1 MSEYQV
7 LMLVCCA
14 VSGFAL
20 LMLVMMIYKS
30 AKLRKLELQQAQN
43 NVLFTANE
51 KYISELKER
60 CASFAVENS
69 SLLAENTKLKSDS
82 ENQKKYMEEKLAYLE
97 KSKDEMSERFKN
109 VSNEVIQNQQRRF
122 NEEQKSVLN
131 LMLEPFKQQIADF
144 KTKVE
149 SVHEDSLK
157 NKSSFDAQLK
167 NLLDL
172 NQTLSKDAE
181 DLSAALKGNKK
192 IQGNW
197 GEFQLERILEISGL
211 QKGINYVT
219 QETFRNDENQM
230 LRPDVIIKLPN
241 DRNVIVDSKVSL
253 NDYVNYVNCDDEH
266 MRQVYLQRHIQCVKK
281 HIDELAGKDYQ
292 KLIKNN
298 MLDYVV
304 IFIPVESAYIE
315 AVRADNNLYD
325 YAYKKNIAITTP
337 SSLLPILRTIEN
349 LWQIESQNRN
359 VAEIANIGGS
369 LYDKI
374 VGFVED
380 MQHIDK
386 SIDNARKNYDLAM
399 KKLSTGKG
407 NVLSLAGK
415 LKEKGAKVTKNLA
428 IGYDDTELP
437 QITEEVDNE

>member
-1 MSEYQV
+1 MSEYQIIIYGAAALLALLLFV
-7 LMLVCCA
+7 MLML
-14 VSGFAL
+14 
-20 LMLVMMIYKS
+20 KS
-30 AKLRKLELQQAQN
+30 VKFRKLELQQAQKD
-43 NVLFTANE
+43 VLLTENE
-51 KYISELKER
+51 KYINELKER
-60 CASFAVENS
+60 CSIFAAENS
-69 SLLAENTKLKSDS
+69 QLLAENTKLKSDN
-82 ENQKKYMEEKLAYLE
+82 ENQKKYMEYKLADLE

-109 VSNEVIQNQQRRF
+109 VSNEVIQTQHRRF
-122 NEEQKSVLN
+122 NEEQKNILN

-149 SVHEDSLK
+149 SAHEESLK
-157 NKSSFDAQLK
+157 NKSSFDEQFK

-181 DLSAALKGNKK
+181 NLSAALKGNKK

-219 QETFRNDENQM
+219 QETFRNDDNQM

-304 IFIPVESAYIE
+304 IFIPVESAYVE
-315 AVRADNNLYD
+315 AVRADNSLYD

-386 SIDNARKNYDLAM
+386 SIETARKNYDLAM

-407 NVLSLAGK
+407 NALSLAGK

-428 IGYDDTELP
+428 ISYEDTELP
-437 QITEEVDNE
+437 QITEEVDDE

>member
-1 MSEYQV
+1 MPEYQIIICGAAAG
-7 LMLVCCA
+7 LV
-14 VSGFAL
+14 L
-20 LMLVMMIYKS
+20 LMLVMLILKS
-30 AKLRKLELQQAQN
+30 VKFRKLELQQAQN
-43 NVLFTANE
+43 DVLLAENA
-51 KYISELKER
+51 KYISELKESYSNV
-60 CASFAVENS
+60 AAENS
-69 SLLAENTKLKSDS
+69 QLLAENTKLKSDN
-82 ENQKKYMEEKLAYLE
+82 ENQTKYMAERLADLE
-97 KSKDEMSERFKN
+97 KSKDEMTERFKN
-109 VSNEVIQNQQRRF
+109 VSNEVIQSQQRRF
-122 NEEQKSVLN
+122 NEEQKNVLG
-131 LMLEPFKQQIADF
+131 LVLEPFKQQIADF

-149 SVHEDSLK
+149 SAHEDSLK
-157 NKSSFDAQLK
+157 NKSSFDEQFK

-172 NQTLSKDAE
+172 NQALSKDAE

-219 QETFRNDENQM
+219 QETFRNDDNRM

-253 NDYVNYVNCDDEH
+253 NDYVNYVNCDDEN

-281 HIDELAGKDYQ
+281 HIDELACKDYQ

-304 IFIPVESAYIE
+304 IFIPVESAYVE
-315 AVRADNNLYD
+315 AVRADNSLYD

-349 LWQIESQNRN
+349 LWQIENQNRN

-380 MQHIDK
+380 MEHIDK
-386 SIDNARKNYDLAM
+386 SIESARKNYDLAM

-407 NVLSLAGK
+407 NALSLAGK

-428 IGYDDTELP
+428 VGYEDTELP

>member
-1 MSEYQV
+1 MPEYQIIICGAAAG
-7 LMLVCCA
+7 LV
-14 VSGFAL
+14 L
-20 LMLVMMIYKS
+20 LMLVMLILKS
-30 AKLRKLELQQAQN
+30 VKFRKLELQQAQN
-43 NVLFTANE
+43 DVLLAENA
-51 KYISELKER
+51 KYISELKESYSNV
-60 CASFAVENS
+60 AAENS
-69 SLLAENTKLKSDS
+69 QLLAENTKLKSDN
-82 ENQKKYMEEKLAYLE
+82 ENQTKYMAERLADLE
-97 KSKDEMSERFKN
+97 KSKDEMTERFKN
-109 VSNEVIQNQQRRF
+109 VSNEVIQSQQRRF
-122 NEEQKSVLN
+122 NEEQKNVLG
-131 LMLEPFKQQIADF
+131 LVLEPFKQQIADF

-149 SVHEDSLK
+149 SAHEDSLK
-157 NKSSFDAQLK
+157 NKSSFDEQFK

-172 NQTLSKDAE
+172 NQALSKDAE

-219 QETFRNDENQM
+219 QETFRNDDNRM

-253 NDYVNYVNCDDEH
+253 NDYVNYVNCDDEN

-281 HIDELAGKDYQ
+281 HIDELACKDYQ

-304 IFIPVESAYIE
+304 IFIPIESAYVE
-315 AVRADNNLYD
+315 AVRADNSLYD

-349 LWQIESQNRN
+349 LWQIENQNRN

-380 MQHIDK
+380 MEHIDK
-386 SIDNARKNYDLAM
+386 SIESARKNYDLAM

-407 NVLSLAGK
+407 NALSLAGK

-428 IGYDDTELP
+428 VGYEDTELP

>member
-69 SLLAENTKLKSDS
+69 SLLAENTKLKSDN

-304 IFIPVESAYIE
+304 IFIPVESAYVE

>member
-266 MRQVYLQRHIQCVKK
+266 MRQVYLQRHIQWVKK

-304 IFIPVESAYIE
+304 IFIPVESAYVE

>member
-1 MSEYQV
+1 MPEYQIIICGAAAG
-7 LMLVCCA
+7 LV
-14 VSGFAL
+14 L
-20 LMLVMMIYKS
+20 LMLVMLILKS
-30 AKLRKLELQQAQN
+30 VKFRKLELQQAQN
-43 NVLFTANE
+43 DVLLAENA
-51 KYISELKER
+51 KYISELKESYSNV
-60 CASFAVENS
+60 AAENS
-69 SLLAENTKLKSDS
+69 QLLAENTKLKSDN
-82 ENQKKYMEEKLAYLE
+82 ENQTKYMAERLADLE
-97 KSKDEMSERFKN
+97 KSKDEMTERFKN
-109 VSNEVIQNQQRRF
+109 VSNEVIQSQQRRF
-122 NEEQKSVLN
+122 NEEQKNVLG
-131 LMLEPFKQQIADF
+131 LVLEPFKQQIADF

-149 SVHEDSLK
+149 SAHEDSLK
-157 NKSSFDAQLK
+157 NKSSFDEQFK

-172 NQTLSKDAE
+172 NQALSKDAE

-219 QETFRNDENQM
+219 QETFRNDDNRM

-253 NDYVNYVNCDDEH
+253 NDYVNYVNCDDEN
-266 MRQVYLQRHIQCVKK
+266 MRQVYLERHIQCVKK
-281 HIDELAGKDYQ
+281 HIDELACKDYQ

-304 IFIPVESAYIE
+304 IFIPIESAYVE
-315 AVRADNNLYD
+315 AVRADNSLYD

-349 LWQIESQNRN
+349 LWQIENQNRN

-380 MQHIDK
+380 MEHIDK
-386 SIDNARKNYDLAM
+386 SIESARKNYDLAM

-407 NVLSLAGK
+407 NALSLAGK

-428 IGYDDTELP
+428 VGYEDTELP

>member
-1 MSEYQV
+1 MSEYQIIIYGAATLLALLLFV
-7 LMLVCCA
+7 MLML
-14 VSGFAL
+14 
-20 LMLVMMIYKS
+20 KS
-30 AKLRKLELQQAQN
+30 VKFRKLELQQAQKD
-43 NVLFTANE
+43 VLLTENE
-51 KYISELKER
+51 KYINELKER
-60 CASFAVENS
+60 CSIFAAENS
-69 SLLAENTKLKSDS
+69 QLLAENTKLKSDN
-82 ENQKKYMEEKLAYLE
+82 ENQKKYMEYKLADLE

-109 VSNEVIQNQQRRF
+109 VSNEVIQTQHRRF
-122 NEEQKSVLN
+122 NEEQKNILN

-149 SVHEDSLK
+149 SANEESLK
-157 NKSSFDAQLK
+157 NKSSFDEQFK

-181 DLSAALKGNKK
+181 NLSAALKGNKK

-219 QETFRNDENQM
+219 QETFRNDDNQM

-253 NDYVNYVNCDDEH
+253 NDYVNYVNCDDEQ

-304 IFIPVESAYIE
+304 IFIPVESAYVE
-315 AVRADNNLYD
+315 AVRADNSLYD

-386 SIDNARKNYDLAM
+386 SIETARKNYDLAM
-399 KKLSTGKG
+399 IKLSTGKG
-407 NVLSLAGK
+407 NALSLAGK

-428 IGYDDTELP
+428 ISYEDTELP

>member
-1 MSEYQV
+1 
-7 LMLVCCA
+7 
-14 VSGFAL
+14 
-20 LMLVMMIYKS
+20 
-30 AKLRKLELQQAQN
+30 
-43 NVLFTANE
+43 
-51 KYISELKER
+51 
-60 CASFAVENS
+60 
-69 SLLAENTKLKSDS
+69 
-82 ENQKKYMEEKLAYLE
+82 
-97 KSKDEMSERFKN
+97 
-109 VSNEVIQNQQRRF
+109 
-122 NEEQKSVLN
+122 
-131 LMLEPFKQQIADF
+131 
-144 KTKVE
+144 
-149 SVHEDSLK
+149 
-157 NKSSFDAQLK
+157 
-167 NLLDL
+167 
-172 NQTLSKDAE
+172 
-181 DLSAALKGNKK
+181 
-192 IQGNW
+192 
-197 GEFQLERILEISGL
+197 
-211 QKGINYVT
+211 
-219 QETFRNDENQM
+219 
-230 LRPDVIIKLPN
+230 
-241 DRNVIVDSKVSL
+241 
-253 NDYVNYVNCDDEH
+253 
-266 MRQVYLQRHIQCVKK
+266 
-281 HIDELAGKDYQ
+281 
-292 KLIKNN
+292 

-304 IFIPVESAYIE
+304 IFIPVESAYVE

>member
-1 MSEYQV
+1 MSEYQIIIYGAATLLALLLFV
-7 LMLVCCA
+7 MLML
-14 VSGFAL
+14 
-20 LMLVMMIYKS
+20 KS
-30 AKLRKLELQQAQN
+30 VKFRKLELQQAQKD
-43 NVLFTANE
+43 VLLTENE
-51 KYISELKER
+51 KYINELKER
-60 CASFAVENS
+60 CSIFAAENS
-69 SLLAENTKLKSDS
+69 QLLAENTKLKSDN
-82 ENQKKYMEEKLAYLE
+82 ENQKKYMEYKLADLE

-109 VSNEVIQNQQRRF
+109 VSNEVIQTQHRRF
-122 NEEQKSVLN
+122 NEEQKNILN

-149 SVHEDSLK
+149 SAHEESLK
-157 NKSSFDAQLK
+157 NKSSFDEQFK

-181 DLSAALKGNKK
+181 NLSAALKGNKK

-219 QETFRNDENQM
+219 QETFRNDDNQM

-253 NDYVNYVNCDDEH
+253 NDYVNYVNCDDEQ

-304 IFIPVESAYIE
+304 IFIPVESAYVE
-315 AVRADNNLYD
+315 AVRADNSLYD

-386 SIDNARKNYDLAM
+386 SIETARKNYDLAM

-407 NVLSLAGK
+407 NALSLAGK

-428 IGYDDTELP
+428 ISYEDTELP

>member
-69 SLLAENTKLKSDS
+69 SLLAENTKLKSDN

-211 QKGINYVT
+211 QKDINYVT

-304 IFIPVESAYIE
+304 IFIPVESAYVE

>member
-1 MSEYQV
+1 MPEYQIIICGAAAG
-7 LMLVCCA
+7 LV
-14 VSGFAL
+14 L
-20 LMLVMMIYKS
+20 LMLVMLILKS
-30 AKLRKLELQQAQN
+30 VKFRKLELQQAQN
-43 NVLFTANE
+43 DVLLAENA
-51 KYISELKER
+51 KYISELKESYSNV
-60 CASFAVENS
+60 AAENS
-69 SLLAENTKLKSDS
+69 QLLAENTKLKSDN
-82 ENQKKYMEEKLAYLE
+82 ENQTKYMAERLADLE
-97 KSKDEMSERFKN
+97 KSKDEMTERFKN
-109 VSNEVIQNQQRRF
+109 VSNEVIQSQQRRF
-122 NEEQKSVLN
+122 NEEQKNVLG
-131 LMLEPFKQQIADF
+131 LVLEPFKQQIADF

-149 SVHEDSLK
+149 SAHEDSLK
-157 NKSSFDAQLK
+157 NKSSFDEQFK

-172 NQTLSKDAE
+172 NQALSKDAE

-219 QETFRNDENQM
+219 QETFRNDDNRM

-253 NDYVNYVNCDDEH
+253 NDYVNYVNCDDEN
-266 MRQVYLQRHIQCVKK
+266 MRQVYLERHIQCVKK
-281 HIDELAGKDYQ
+281 HIDELACKDYQ

-304 IFIPVESAYIE
+304 IFIPVESAYVE
-315 AVRADNNLYD
+315 AVRADNSLYD

-349 LWQIESQNRN
+349 LWQIENQNRN
-359 VAEIANIGGS
+359 VTEIANIGGS

-380 MQHIDK
+380 MEHIDK
-386 SIDNARKNYDLAM
+386 SIESARKNYDLAM

-407 NVLSLAGK
+407 NALSLAGK

-428 IGYDDTELP
+428 VGYEDTELP

>member
-1 MSEYQV
+1 MPEYQIIICGAAAG
-7 LMLVCCA
+7 LV
-14 VSGFAL
+14 L
-20 LMLVMMIYKS
+20 LMLVMLILKS
-30 AKLRKLELQQAQN
+30 VKFRKLELQQAQN
-43 NVLFTANE
+43 DVLLAENA
-51 KYISELKER
+51 KYISELKESYSNV
-60 CASFAVENS
+60 AAENS
-69 SLLAENTKLKSDS
+69 QLLAENTKLKSDN
-82 ENQKKYMEEKLAYLE
+82 ENQTKYMAERLADLE
-97 KSKDEMSERFKN
+97 KSKDEMTERFKN
-109 VSNEVIQNQQRRF
+109 VSNEVIQSQQRRF
-122 NEEQKSVLN
+122 NEEQKNVLG
-131 LMLEPFKQQIADF
+131 LVLEPFKQQIADF

-149 SVHEDSLK
+149 SAHEDSLK
-157 NKSSFDAQLK
+157 NKSSFDEQFK

-172 NQTLSKDAE
+172 NQALSKDAE

-211 QKGINYVT
+211 QKDINYVT
-219 QETFRNDENQM
+219 QETFRNDDNRM

-253 NDYVNYVNCDDEH
+253 NDYVNYVNCDDEN

-281 HIDELAGKDYQ
+281 HIDELACKDYQ

-304 IFIPVESAYIE
+304 IFIPVESAYVE
-315 AVRADNNLYD
+315 AVRADNSLYD

-349 LWQIESQNRN
+349 LWQIENQNRN

-380 MQHIDK
+380 MEHIDK
-386 SIDNARKNYDLAM
+386 SIESARKNYDLAM

-407 NVLSLAGK
+407 NALSLAGK

-428 IGYDDTELP
+428 VGYEDTELP

>member
-1 MSEYQV
+1 MPEYQIIICGAAAG
-7 LMLVCCA
+7 LV
-14 VSGFAL
+14 L
-20 LMLVMMIYKS
+20 LMLVMLILKS
-30 AKLRKLELQQAQN
+30 VKFRKLELQQAQN
-43 NVLFTANE
+43 DVLLAENE
-51 KYISELKER
+51 KYINELKER
-60 CASFAVENS
+60 CSNFAAENS
-69 SLLAENTKLKSDS
+69 QLLAENTKLKSDN
-82 ENQKKYMEEKLAYLE
+82 ENQTKYMAERLADLE
-97 KSKDEMSERFKN
+97 KSKDEMTERFKN
-109 VSNEVIQNQQRRF
+109 VSNEVIQSQQRRF
-122 NEEQKSVLN
+122 NEEQKNVLG
-131 LMLEPFKQQIADF
+131 LVLEPFKQQIADF

-149 SVHEDSLK
+149 SAHEDSLK
-157 NKSSFDAQLK
+157 NKSSFDEQLK
-167 NLLDL
+167 NLLNL

-219 QETFRNDENQM
+219 QETFRNDDNRM

-253 NDYVNYVNCDDEH
+253 NDYVNYVNCDDEN

-304 IFIPVESAYIE
+304 IFIPVESAYVE
-315 AVRADNNLYD
+315 AVRADNSLYD

-380 MQHIDK
+380 MEHIDK
-386 SIDNARKNYDLAM
+386 SIESARKNYDLAM

-407 NVLSLAGK
+407 NALSLAGT

-428 IGYDDTELP
+428 VGYEDTELP

>member
-1 MSEYQV
+1 MSEYQIIIYGAAALLALLLFV
-7 LMLVCCA
+7 MLML
-14 VSGFAL
+14 
-20 LMLVMMIYKS
+20 KS
-30 AKLRKLELQQAQN
+30 VKFRKLELQQAQKD
-43 NVLFTANE
+43 VLLTENE
-51 KYISELKER
+51 KYINELKER
-60 CASFAVENS
+60 CSIFAAENS
-69 SLLAENTKLKSDS
+69 QLLAENTKLKSDN
-82 ENQKKYMEEKLAYLE
+82 ENQKKYMEYKLADLE

-109 VSNEVIQNQQRRF
+109 VSNEVIQTQHRRF
-122 NEEQKSVLN
+122 NEEQKNILN

-149 SVHEDSLK
+149 SAHEESLK
-157 NKSSFDAQLK
+157 NKSSFDEQFK

-219 QETFRNDENQM
+219 QETFRNDDNQM

-304 IFIPVESAYIE
+304 IFIPVESAYVE
-315 AVRADNNLYD
+315 AVRADNSLYD

-386 SIDNARKNYDLAM
+386 SIETARKNYDLAM

-407 NVLSLAGK
+407 NALSLAGK

-428 IGYDDTELP
+428 ISYEDTELP

>member
-1 MSEYQV
+1 MAEYQV
-7 LMLVCCA
+7 FMLICCA
-14 VSGFAL
+14 VSGLAL
-20 LMLVMMIYKS
+20 LMLVMLMYKS
-30 AKLRKLELQQAQN
+30 AQLRKLELQQAQN
-43 NVLFTANE
+43 NALFTANE
-51 KYISELKER
+51 KYIDELKER
-60 CASFAVENS
+60 CSNFASENS
-69 SLLAENTKLKSDS
+69 VLLAENTKLKSDY

-109 VSNEVIQNQQRRF
+109 VSNEVIQTQQRRF

-149 SVHEDSLK
+149 SAHEDSLK
-157 NKSSFDAQLK
+157 NKSSFDEQFK

-172 NQTLSKDAE
+172 NQALSKDAE

-304 IFIPVESAYIE
+304 IFIPVESAYVE
-315 AVRADNNLYD
+315 AVRADNSLYD

-386 SIDNARKNYDLAM
+386 SIESARKNYDLAM

-407 NVLSLAGK
+407 NALSLAGR

-428 IGYDDTELP
+428 IGYEDTELP
-437 QITEEVDNE
+437 QITKEVDDE

>member
-20 LMLVMMIYKS
+20 LMLVMMMYKS

-69 SLLAENTKLKSDS
+69 SLLAENTKLKSDN

-304 IFIPVESAYIE
+304 IFIPVESAYVE

>member
-1 MSEYQV
+1 MSEYQIIIYGAATLLALLLFV
-7 LMLVCCA
+7 MLML
-14 VSGFAL
+14 
-20 LMLVMMIYKS
+20 KS
-30 AKLRKLELQQAQN
+30 VKFRKLELQQAQKD
-43 NVLFTANE
+43 VLLTENE
-51 KYISELKER
+51 KYINELKER
-60 CASFAVENS
+60 CSIFAAENS
-69 SLLAENTKLKSDS
+69 QLLAENTKLKSDN
-82 ENQKKYMEEKLAYLE
+82 ENQKKYMEYKLADLE

-109 VSNEVIQNQQRRF
+109 VSNEVIQTQHRRF
-122 NEEQKSVLN
+122 NEEQKNILN

-149 SVHEDSLK
+149 SAHEESLK
-157 NKSSFDAQLK
+157 NKSSFDEQFK

-181 DLSAALKGNKK
+181 NLSAALKGNKK

-219 QETFRNDENQM
+219 QETFRNDDNQM

-253 NDYVNYVNCDDEH
+253 NDYVNYVNCDDEQ

-304 IFIPVESAYIE
+304 IFIPVESAYVE
-315 AVRADNNLYD
+315 AVRADNSLYD

-374 VGFVED
+374 VGCVDD
-380 MQHIDK
+380 MQHRDK
-386 SIDNARKNYDLAM
+386 SIETARKNYDLAM

-407 NVLSLAGK
+407 NALSLAGK

-428 IGYDDTELP
+428 ISYEDTELP

>member
-1 MSEYQV
+1 MSEYQIIIYGAATLLALLLFV
-7 LMLVCCA
+7 MLML
-14 VSGFAL
+14 
-20 LMLVMMIYKS
+20 KS
-30 AKLRKLELQQAQN
+30 VKFRKLELQQAQKD
-43 NVLFTANE
+43 VLLTENE
-51 KYISELKER
+51 KYINELKER
-60 CASFAVENS
+60 CSIFAAENS
-69 SLLAENTKLKSDS
+69 QLLAENTKLKSDN
-82 ENQKKYMEEKLAYLE
+82 ENQKKYMEYKLADLE

-109 VSNEVIQNQQRRF
+109 VSNEVIQTQHRRF
-122 NEEQKSVLN
+122 NEEQKNILN

-149 SVHEDSLK
+149 SAHEESLK
-157 NKSSFDAQLK
+157 NKSSFDEQFK

-181 DLSAALKGNKK
+181 NLSAALKGNKK

-219 QETFRNDENQM
+219 QETFRNDDNQM

-253 NDYVNYVNCDDEH
+253 NDYVNYVNCDDEQ

-281 HIDELAGKDYQ
+281 HIDELVGKDYQ

-304 IFIPVESAYIE
+304 IFIPVESAYVE
-315 AVRADNNLYD
+315 AVRADNSLYD

-386 SIDNARKNYDLAM
+386 SIETARKNYDLAM

-407 NVLSLAGK
+407 NALSLAGK

-428 IGYDDTELP
+428 ISYEDTELP

>member
-1 MSEYQV
+1 MSEYQIIIYGAATLLALLLFV
-7 LMLVCCA
+7 MLML
-14 VSGFAL
+14 
-20 LMLVMMIYKS
+20 KS
-30 AKLRKLELQQAQN
+30 VKFRKLELQQAQKD
-43 NVLFTANE
+43 VLLTENE
-51 KYISELKER
+51 KYINELKER
-60 CASFAVENS
+60 CSIFAAENS
-69 SLLAENTKLKSDS
+69 QLLAENTKLKSDN
-82 ENQKKYMEEKLAYLE
+82 ENQKKYMEYKLADLE

-109 VSNEVIQNQQRRF
+109 VSNEVIQTQHRRF
-122 NEEQKSVLN
+122 NEEQKNILN

-149 SVHEDSLK
+149 SAHEESLK
-157 NKSSFDAQLK
+157 NKSSFDEQFK

-172 NQTLSKDAE
+172 NKTLSKDAE
-181 DLSAALKGNKK
+181 NLSAALKGNKK

-219 QETFRNDENQM
+219 QETFRNDDNQM

-253 NDYVNYVNCDDEH
+253 NDYVNYVNCDDEQ

-304 IFIPVESAYIE
+304 IFIPVESAYVE
-315 AVRADNNLYD
+315 AVRADNSLYD

-386 SIDNARKNYDLAM
+386 SIETARKNYDLAM

-428 IGYDDTELP
+428 ISYEDTELP

>member
-1 MSEYQV
+1 MSEYQIIIYGAAALLALLLFV
-7 LMLVCCA
+7 MLML
-14 VSGFAL
+14 
-20 LMLVMMIYKS
+20 KS
-30 AKLRKLELQQAQN
+30 VKFRKLELQQAQKD
-43 NVLFTANE
+43 VMLTENE
-51 KYISELKER
+51 KYINELKER
-60 CASFAVENS
+60 CSIFAAENS
-69 SLLAENTKLKSDS
+69 QLLAENTKLKSDN
-82 ENQKKYMEEKLAYLE
+82 ENQTKYMAERLADLE
-97 KSKDEMSERFKN
+97 KSKDEMTERFKN
-109 VSNEVIQNQQRRF
+109 VSNEVIQSQQRRF
-122 NEEQKSVLN
+122 NEEQKNVLG
-131 LMLEPFKQQIADF
+131 LVLEPFKQQIADF

-149 SVHEDSLK
+149 SAHEDSLK
-157 NKSSFDAQLK
+157 NKSSFDEQFK

-172 NQTLSKDAE
+172 NQALSKDAE

-219 QETFRNDENQM
+219 QETFRNDDNRM

-253 NDYVNYVNCDDEH
+253 NDYVNYVNCDDEN

-281 HIDELAGKDYQ
+281 HIDELACKDYQ

-304 IFIPVESAYIE
+304 IFIPVESAYVE
-315 AVRADNNLYD
+315 AVRADNSLYD

-349 LWQIESQNRN
+349 LWQIENQNRN

-380 MQHIDK
+380 MEHIDK
-386 SIDNARKNYDLAM
+386 SIESARKNYDLAM

-407 NVLSLAGK
+407 NALSLAGK

-428 IGYDDTELP
+428 VGYEDTELP

>member
-1 MSEYQV
+1 M
-7 LMLVCCA
+7 
-14 VSGFAL
+14 
-20 LMLVMMIYKS
+20 
-30 AKLRKLELQQAQN
+30 N
-43 NVLFTANE
+43 
-51 KYISELKER
+51 
-60 CASFAVENS
+60 
-69 SLLAENTKLKSDS
+69 
-82 ENQKKYMEEKLAYLE
+82 
-97 KSKDEMSERFKN
+97 
-109 VSNEVIQNQQRRF
+109 F
-122 NEEQKSVLN
+122 NWK
-131 LMLEPFKQQIADF
+131 
-144 KTKVE
+144 
-149 SVHEDSLK
+149 
-157 NKSSFDAQLK
+157 
-167 NLLDL
+167 
-172 NQTLSKDAE
+172 
-181 DLSAALKGNKK
+181 
-192 IQGNW
+192 
-197 GEFQLERILEISGL
+197 RILEISGL

-304 IFIPVESAYIE
+304 IFIPVESAYVE

>member
-1 MSEYQV
+1 MAEYRI
-7 LMLVCCA
+7 LILILC
-14 VSGFAL
+14 AL
-20 LMLVMMIYKS
+20 LLLTMLSVVAAIRKS
-30 AKLRKLELQQAQN
+30 AKVRKLEIEQAQDK
-43 NVLFTANE
+43 VRLAESE
-51 KYISELKER
+51 KLITELKER
-60 CASFAVENS
+60 ALALNNDNFRLS
-69 SLLAENTKLKSDS
+69 AENTKIKSDN
-82 ENQKKYMEEKLAYLE
+82 ENQKIYLEDKLAYLE
-97 KSKDEMSERFKN
+97 KSKEEMAERFKN

-122 NEEQKSVLN
+122 NEEQKNVLN
-131 LMLEPFKQQIADF
+131 VMLEPFKQQIADF
-144 KTKVE
+144 RAKVE
-149 SVHEDSLK
+149 SAHDDSMK
-157 NKSSFDAQLK
+157 NKISFDEQLK
-167 NLLDL
+167 NLLNL

-219 QETFRNDENQM
+219 QETFRNDDNKM

-253 NDYVNYVNCDDEH
+253 NDYVSYVNCDDEN

-304 IFIPVESAYIE
+304 IFIPIESAYVE
-315 AVRADNNLYD
+315 AVRADNGLYD

-349 LWQIESQNRN
+349 LWQIENQNRN

-386 SIDNARKNYDLAM
+386 SIDSARKNYDLAM

-407 NVLSLAGK
+407 NALSLAER
-415 LKEKGAKVTKNLA
+415 LKEKGAKTAKTLA
-428 IGYDDTELP
+428 IGYEDTELP
-437 QITEEVDNE
+437 QITEEEKDE

>member
-1 MSEYQV
+1 MSEYQIIIYGAATLLALLLFV
-7 LMLVCCA
+7 MLML
-14 VSGFAL
+14 
-20 LMLVMMIYKS
+20 KS
-30 AKLRKLELQQAQN
+30 VKFRKLELQQAQKD
-43 NVLFTANE
+43 VLLTENE
-51 KYISELKER
+51 KYINELKER
-60 CASFAVENS
+60 CSIFAAENS
-69 SLLAENTKLKSDS
+69 QLLAENTKLKSDN
-82 ENQKKYMEEKLAYLE
+82 ENQKKYMEYKLADLE

-109 VSNEVIQNQQRRF
+109 VSNEVIQTQHRRF
-122 NEEQKSVLN
+122 NEEQKNILN

-149 SVHEDSLK
+149 SAHEESLK
-157 NKSSFDAQLK
+157 NKSSFDEQFK

-181 DLSAALKGNKK
+181 NLSAALKGNKK

-219 QETFRNDENQM
+219 QETFRNDDNQM

-241 DRNVIVDSKVSL
+241 DRSVIVDSKVSL
-253 NDYVNYVNCDDEH
+253 NDYVNYVNCDDEQ

-304 IFIPVESAYIE
+304 IFIPVESAYVE
-315 AVRADNNLYD
+315 AVRADNSLYD

-386 SIDNARKNYDLAM
+386 SIETARKNYDLAM

-407 NVLSLAGK
+407 NALSLAGK

-428 IGYDDTELP
+428 ISYEDTELP

>member
-304 IFIPVESAYIE
+304 IFIPVESAYVE

>member
-1 MSEYQV
+1 MSEYQIIIYGAATLLALLLFV
-7 LMLVCCA
+7 MLML
-14 VSGFAL
+14 
-20 LMLVMMIYKS
+20 KS
-30 AKLRKLELQQAQN
+30 VKFRKLELQQAQKD
-43 NVLFTANE
+43 VLLTENE
-51 KYISELKER
+51 KYINELKER
-60 CASFAVENS
+60 CSIFAAENS
-69 SLLAENTKLKSDS
+69 QLLAENTKLKSDN
-82 ENQKKYMEEKLAYLE
+82 ENQKKYMEYKLADLE
-97 KSKDEMSERFKN
+97 KNKDEMSERFKN
-109 VSNEVIQNQQRRF
+109 VSNEVIQTQHRRF
-122 NEEQKSVLN
+122 NEEQKNILN

-149 SVHEDSLK
+149 SAHEESLK
-157 NKSSFDAQLK
+157 NKSSFDEQFK

-181 DLSAALKGNKK
+181 NLSAALKGNKK

-219 QETFRNDENQM
+219 QETFRNDDNQM

-253 NDYVNYVNCDDEH
+253 NDYVNYVNCDDEQ

-304 IFIPVESAYIE
+304 IFIPVESAYVE
-315 AVRADNNLYD
+315 AVRADNSLYD

-386 SIDNARKNYDLAM
+386 SIETARKNYDLAM

-407 NVLSLAGK
+407 NALSLAGK

-428 IGYDDTELP
+428 ISYEDTELP

>member
-20 LMLVMMIYKS
+20 LMLVMMMYKS

-149 SVHEDSLK
+149 SAHEDSLK

-304 IFIPVESAYIE
+304 IFIPVESAYVE

>member
-1 MSEYQV
+1 MSEYQIIIYGAATLLALLLFV
-7 LMLVCCA
+7 MLML
-14 VSGFAL
+14 
-20 LMLVMMIYKS
+20 KS
-30 AKLRKLELQQAQN
+30 VKFRKLELQQAQKD
-43 NVLFTANE
+43 VLLTENE
-51 KYISELKER
+51 KYINELKER
-60 CASFAVENS
+60 CSIFAAENS
-69 SLLAENTKLKSDS
+69 QLLAENTKLKSDN
-82 ENQKKYMEEKLAYLE
+82 ENQKKYMEYRLADLE

-109 VSNEVIQNQQRRF
+109 VSNEVIQTQHRRF
-122 NEEQKSVLN
+122 NEEQKNILN

-149 SVHEDSLK
+149 SAHEESLK
-157 NKSSFDAQLK
+157 NKSSFDEQFK

-181 DLSAALKGNKK
+181 NLSAALKGNKK

-219 QETFRNDENQM
+219 QETFRNDDNQM

-253 NDYVNYVNCDDEH
+253 NDYVNYVNCDDEQ

-304 IFIPVESAYIE
+304 IFIPVESAYVE
-315 AVRADNNLYD
+315 AVRADNSLYD

-386 SIDNARKNYDLAM
+386 SIETARKNYDLAM

-407 NVLSLAGK
+407 NALSLAGK

-428 IGYDDTELP
+428 ISYEDTELP

>member
-1 MSEYQV
+1 MSEHQIIIYGAATLLALLLFV
-7 LMLVCCA
+7 MLML
-14 VSGFAL
+14 
-20 LMLVMMIYKS
+20 KS
-30 AKLRKLELQQAQN
+30 VKFRKLELQQAQKD
-43 NVLFTANE
+43 VLLTENE
-51 KYISELKER
+51 KYINELKER
-60 CASFAVENS
+60 CSIFAAENS
-69 SLLAENTKLKSDS
+69 QLLAENTKLKSDN
-82 ENQKKYMEEKLAYLE
+82 ENQKKYMEYKLADLE

-109 VSNEVIQNQQRRF
+109 VSNEVIQTQHRRF
-122 NEEQKSVLN
+122 NEEQKNILN

-149 SVHEDSLK
+149 SAHEESLK
-157 NKSSFDAQLK
+157 NKSSFDEQFK

-181 DLSAALKGNKK
+181 NLSAALKGNKK

-219 QETFRNDENQM
+219 QETFRNDDNQM

-253 NDYVNYVNCDDEH
+253 NDYVNYVNCDDEQ

-304 IFIPVESAYIE
+304 IFIPVESAYVE
-315 AVRADNNLYD
+315 AVRADNSLYD

-386 SIDNARKNYDLAM
+386 SIETARKNYDLAM

-407 NVLSLAGK
+407 NALSLAGK

-428 IGYDDTELP
+428 ISYEDTELP

>member
-1 MSEYQV
+1 MPEYQIIICGAAAG
-7 LMLVCCA
+7 LV
-14 VSGFAL
+14 L
-20 LMLVMMIYKS
+20 LMLVMLILKS
-30 AKLRKLELQQAQN
+30 VKFRKLELQQAQN
-43 NVLFTANE
+43 DVLLAENA
-51 KYISELKER
+51 KYISELKESYSNV
-60 CASFAVENS
+60 AAENS
-69 SLLAENTKLKSDS
+69 QLLAENTKLKSDN
-82 ENQKKYMEEKLAYLE
+82 ENQTKYMAERLADLE
-97 KSKDEMSERFKN
+97 KSKDEMTERFKN
-109 VSNEVIQNQQRRF
+109 VSNEVIQSQQRRF
-122 NEEQKSVLN
+122 NEEQKNVLG
-131 LMLEPFKQQIADF
+131 LVLEPFKQQIADF

-149 SVHEDSLK
+149 SAHEDSLK
-157 NKSSFDAQLK
+157 NKSSFDEQFK

-172 NQTLSKDAE
+172 NQALSKDAE

-211 QKGINYVT
+211 QKGINYAT
-219 QETFRNDENQM
+219 QETFRNDDNRM

-253 NDYVNYVNCDDEH
+253 NDYVNYVNCDDEN
-266 MRQVYLQRHIQCVKK
+266 MRQVYLERHIQCVKK
-281 HIDELAGKDYQ
+281 HIDELACKDYQ

-304 IFIPVESAYIE
+304 IFIPIESAYVE
-315 AVRADNNLYD
+315 AVRADNSLYD

-349 LWQIESQNRN
+349 LWQIENQNRN

-380 MQHIDK
+380 MEHIDK
-386 SIDNARKNYDLAM
+386 SIESARKNYDLAM

-407 NVLSLAGK
+407 NALSLAGK

-428 IGYDDTELP
+428 VGYEDTELP

>member
-1 MSEYQV
+1 MPEYQIIICGAAAG
-7 LMLVCCA
+7 LV
-14 VSGFAL
+14 L
-20 LMLVMMIYKS
+20 LMLVMLILKS
-30 AKLRKLELQQAQN
+30 VKFRKLELQQAQN
-43 NVLFTANE
+43 DVLLAENA
-51 KYISELKER
+51 KYISELKESYSNV
-60 CASFAVENS
+60 AAENS
-69 SLLAENTKLKSDS
+69 QLLAENTKLKSDN
-82 ENQKKYMEEKLAYLE
+82 ENQTKYMAERLADLE
-97 KSKDEMSERFKN
+97 KSKDEMTERFKN
-109 VSNEVIQNQQRRF
+109 VSNEVIQSQQRRF
-122 NEEQKSVLN
+122 NEEQKNVLG
-131 LMLEPFKQQIADF
+131 LVLEPFKQQIADF

-149 SVHEDSLK
+149 SAHEDSLK
-157 NKSSFDAQLK
+157 NKSSFDEQFK

-172 NQTLSKDAE
+172 NQALSKDAE

-219 QETFRNDENQM
+219 QETFRNDDNRM

-253 NDYVNYVNCDDEH
+253 NDYVNYVNCDDEN

-281 HIDELAGKDYQ
+281 HIDELACKDYQ

-298 MLDYVV
+298 MLDYGV
-304 IFIPVESAYIE
+304 IFIPIESAYVE
-315 AVRADNNLYD
+315 AVRADNSLYD

-349 LWQIESQNRN
+349 LWQIENQNRN

-380 MQHIDK
+380 MEHIDK
-386 SIDNARKNYDLAM
+386 SIESARKNYDLAM

-407 NVLSLAGK
+407 NALSLAGK

-428 IGYDDTELP
+428 VGYEDTELP

>member
-14 VSGFAL
+14 VSGVAL
-20 LMLVMMIYKS
+20 LMLVMMMYKS

-69 SLLAENTKLKSDS
+69 SLLAENTKLKSDN

-304 IFIPVESAYIE
+304 IFIPVESAYVE

>member
-1 MSEYQV
+1 MSEYQIIIYGAATLLALLLFV
-7 LMLVCCA
+7 MLML
-14 VSGFAL
+14 
-20 LMLVMMIYKS
+20 KS
-30 AKLRKLELQQAQN
+30 VKFRKLELQQAQKD
-43 NVLFTANE
+43 VLLTENE
-51 KYISELKER
+51 KYINELKER
-60 CASFAVENS
+60 CSIFAAENS
-69 SLLAENTKLKSDS
+69 QLLAENTKLKSDN
-82 ENQKKYMEEKLAYLE
+82 ENQKKYMEYKLADLE
-97 KSKDEMSERFKN
+97 KSKDEMLERFKN
-109 VSNEVIQNQQRRF
+109 VSNEVIQTQHRRF
-122 NEEQKSVLN
+122 NEEQKNILN

-149 SVHEDSLK
+149 SAHEESLK
-157 NKSSFDAQLK
+157 NKSSFDEQFK

-181 DLSAALKGNKK
+181 NLSAALKGNKK

-219 QETFRNDENQM
+219 QETFRNDDNQM

-253 NDYVNYVNCDDEH
+253 NDYVNYVNCDDEQ

-304 IFIPVESAYIE
+304 IFIPVESAYVE
-315 AVRADNNLYD
+315 AVRADNSLYD

-386 SIDNARKNYDLAM
+386 SIETARKNYDLAM

-407 NVLSLAGK
+407 NALSLAGK

-428 IGYDDTELP
+428 ISYEDTELP

>member
-20 LMLVMMIYKS
+20 LMLVMMMYKS

-69 SLLAENTKLKSDS
+69 SLLAENTKLKSDN

-149 SVHEDSLK
+149 SAHEDSLK

-304 IFIPVESAYIE
+304 IFIPVESAYVE

>member
-1 MSEYQV
+1 MSEYQIIIYGAATLLALLLFV
-7 LMLVCCA
+7 MLML
-14 VSGFAL
+14 
-20 LMLVMMIYKS
+20 KS
-30 AKLRKLELQQAQN
+30 VKFRKLELQQAQKD
-43 NVLFTANE
+43 VMLTENE
-51 KYISELKER
+51 KYINELKER
-60 CASFAVENS
+60 CSIFAAENS
-69 SLLAENTKLKSDS
+69 QLLAENTKLKSDN
-82 ENQKKYMEEKLAYLE
+82 ENQKKYMEYKLADLE

-109 VSNEVIQNQQRRF
+109 VSNEVIQTQHRRF
-122 NEEQKSVLN
+122 NEEQKNILN

-149 SVHEDSLK
+149 SAHEESLK
-157 NKSSFDAQLK
+157 NKSSFDEQFK

-181 DLSAALKGNKK
+181 NLSAALKGNKK

-219 QETFRNDENQM
+219 QETFRNDDNQM

-304 IFIPVESAYIE
+304 IFIPVESAYVE
-315 AVRADNNLYD
+315 AVRADNSLYD

-386 SIDNARKNYDLAM
+386 SIENARKNYDLAM

-407 NVLSLAGK
+407 NALSLAGK

-428 IGYDDTELP
+428 ISYEDTELP
-437 QITEEVDNE
+437 QITEEVDDE

>member
-1 MSEYQV
+1 MSEYQIIIYGAATLLALLLFV
-7 LMLVCCA
+7 MLML
-14 VSGFAL
+14 
-20 LMLVMMIYKS
+20 KS
-30 AKLRKLELQQAQN
+30 VKFRKLELQQAQKD
-43 NVLFTANE
+43 VLLTENE
-51 KYISELKER
+51 KYINELKER
-60 CASFAVENS
+60 CSIFAAENS
-69 SLLAENTKLKSDS
+69 QLLAENTKLKSDN
-82 ENQKKYMEEKLAYLE
+82 ENQKKYMEYRLADLE

-109 VSNEVIQNQQRRF
+109 VSNEVIQTQHRRF
-122 NEEQKSVLN
+122 NEEQKNILN

-149 SVHEDSLK
+149 SAHEESLK
-157 NKSSFDAQLK
+157 NKSSFDEQFK

-181 DLSAALKGNKK
+181 NLSAALKGNKK

-219 QETFRNDENQM
+219 QETFRNDDNQM

-253 NDYVNYVNCDDEH
+253 NDYVNYVNCDDEQ

-304 IFIPVESAYIE
+304 IFIPVESAYVE
-315 AVRADNNLYD
+315 AVRADNSLYD

-386 SIDNARKNYDLAM
+386 SIETARK
-399 KKLSTGKG
+399 T
-407 NVLSLAGK
+407 
-415 LKEKGAKVTKNLA
+415 
-428 IGYDDTELP
+428 
-437 QITEEVDNE
+437 

>member
-1 MSEYQV
+1 MSEYQIIIYGAATLLALLLFV
-7 LMLVCCA
+7 MLML
-14 VSGFAL
+14 
-20 LMLVMMIYKS
+20 KS
-30 AKLRKLELQQAQN
+30 VKFRKLELQQAQKD
-43 NVLFTANE
+43 VLLTENE
-51 KYISELKER
+51 KYINELKER
-60 CASFAVENS
+60 CSIFAAENS
-69 SLLAENTKLKSDS
+69 QLLAENTKLKSDN
-82 ENQKKYMEEKLAYLE
+82 ENQKKYMEYKLADLE

-109 VSNEVIQNQQRRF
+109 VSNEVIQTQHRRF
-122 NEEQKSVLN
+122 NEEQKNILN

-149 SVHEDSLK
+149 SAHEESLK
-157 NKSSFDAQLK
+157 NKSSFDEQFK

-304 IFIPVESAYIE
+304 IFIPVESAYVE

>member
-1 MSEYQV
+1 MPEYQIIICGAAAG
-7 LMLVCCA
+7 LV
-14 VSGFAL
+14 L
-20 LMLVMMIYKS
+20 LMLVMLILKS
-30 AKLRKLELQQAQN
+30 VKFRKLELQQAQN
-43 NVLFTANE
+43 DVLLAENA
-51 KYISELKER
+51 KYISELKESYSNV
-60 CASFAVENS
+60 AAENS
-69 SLLAENTKLKSDS
+69 QLLAENTKLKSDN
-82 ENQKKYMEEKLAYLE
+82 ENQTKYMAERLADLE
-97 KSKDEMSERFKN
+97 KSKDEMTERFKN
-109 VSNEVIQNQQRRF
+109 VSNEVIQSQQRRF
-122 NEEQKSVLN
+122 NEEQKNVLG
-131 LMLEPFKQQIADF
+131 LVLEPFKQQIADF

-149 SVHEDSLK
+149 SAHEDSLK
-157 NKSSFDAQLK
+157 NKSSFDEQFK

-172 NQTLSKDAE
+172 NQALSKDAE

-211 QKGINYVT
+211 QKGINYAT
-219 QETFRNDENQM
+219 QETFRNDDNRM

-253 NDYVNYVNCDDEH
+253 NDYVNYVNCDDEN

-281 HIDELAGKDYQ
+281 HIDELACKDYQ

-304 IFIPVESAYIE
+304 IFIPVESAYVE
-315 AVRADNNLYD
+315 AVRADNSLYD

-349 LWQIESQNRN
+349 LWQIENQNRN

-380 MQHIDK
+380 MEHIDK
-386 SIDNARKNYDLAM
+386 SIESARKNYDLAM

-407 NVLSLAGK
+407 NALSLAGK

-428 IGYDDTELP
+428 VGYEDTELP